1 MTWEKNR
8 YFGAYVAEMSR
19 TCFVSLFTH
28 CKLIY
33 LVRMEFSTARQTL
46 QTLQTFFFFLSDI
59 IHCISV

>member
-46 QTLQTFFFFLSDI
+46 QTLQTFFFFE
-59 IHCISV
+59 